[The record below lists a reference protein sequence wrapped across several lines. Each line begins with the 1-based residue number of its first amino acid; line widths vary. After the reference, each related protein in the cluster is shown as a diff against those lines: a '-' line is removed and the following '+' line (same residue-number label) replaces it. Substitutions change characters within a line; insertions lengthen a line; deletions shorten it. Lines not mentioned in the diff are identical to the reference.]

1 METLYIVNT
10 IDKEIFINMK
20 KRGIIRSDMAVE
32 LVGGDIKG
40 NNSLQIKK
48 SRIEVDATIS
58 KKIGR
63 PMGSYITLETGIV
76 NNGRID
82 KYESLSKEIAAT
94 IKEITKK
101 GIKNVLVVG
110 LGNPNLTADRLG
122 KEVFSNLIITRHL
135 HKDERKKLEFEC
147 EVAGICPSVSGVT
160 GIESFDVIKG
170 VADRIKPD
178 LVVAVDSLAS
188 AAVGR
193 IGAAFQLCSS
203 GITPGSGVAN
213 HRVRLD
219 KESLGVDVISV
230 GVPLVVYA
238 STIIYEAAGG
248 EEKAGSLSEELLGLI
263 VTPKTID
270 ILVEDCAKVIAGG
283 INQAF

>member
-1 METLYIVNT
+1 
-10 IDKEIFINMK
+10 MK